1 LSLFIMRHGQT
12 AYSAGRI
19 YSGSREVP
27 LTDLGREQAERA
39 GELLTGSGIDAILC
53 SPLGRARDT
62 AEAVSAAI
70 GVPARV
76 DDRLC
81 EVGYGPLEGLDRAGA
96 AERFGDAYERWRER
110 PFEAELP
117 GMEPLEQGLAR
128 AGAAAEDAI
137 AAHSR
142 PLLVAHQGILR
153 LVLIAIGDVPRDDY
167 FKTVIPEAEPLE
179 VGLDRS

>member
-39 GELLTGSGIDAILC
+39 GELLAESGIDAIRF

-62 AEAVSAAI
+62 AAAVSAAI
-70 GVPARV
+70 GVPAIV

-96 AERFGDAYERWRER
+96 AERFGAAYERWRER

-117 GMEPLEQGLAR
+117 GMEPLGQALDR
-128 AGAAAEDAI
+128 AGAAAADAI

-153 LVLIAIGDVPRDDY
+153 LVLIAIGEVSRDDY
-167 FKTVIPEAEPLE
+167 FKTAIGEAEPLE
-179 VGLDRS
+179 VALDRP